1 MRYSGSVNTV
11 REMARRPTRDEE
23 ARLLRAAQRLETATR
38 TRAERQA
45 ELDQIVLEVRQ
56 ANVRVADIADVLGV
70 DRSRVYESINRA
82 EHQHQNGGDAPAA

>member
-1 MRYSGSVNTV
+1 
-11 REMARRPTRDEE
+11 MARRPTREE
-23 ARLLRAAQRLETATR
+23 EDRLLRAARRLEAATR

-45 ELDQIVLEVRQ
+45 ELDRVVLDIRQ

-82 EHQHQNGGDAPAA
+82 EHQHHGDGPEAA